1 MSSAFSEWTQ
11 DRLDREDDRPQREG
25 HDKAALARPGE
36 VADRAGRNDREDQ
49 FHSVPFSLAPSRM
62 RDRRPSP
69 IARISFI
76 ARSFRCDRRGV
87 RSVNVMVDRHGKRGG
102 ARRHPYE
109 YSFAT

>member
-25 HDKAALARPGE
+25 HDQAALARPGE

-49 FHSVPFSLAPSRM
+49 FHSVPLLAGAIPNA
-62 RDRRPSP
+62 RPTASP

-76 ARSFRCDRRGV
+76 ARSFRCDR
-87 RSVNVMVDRHGKRGG
+87 GG
-102 ARRHPYE
+102 FER
-109 YSFAT
+109 